1 MKRSEARMEYTW
13 DLSHI
18 FADKL
23 EWEKTFS
30 QTNMKINE
38 LARFRGKLA
47 NPEMA
52 LRMFRMSDEVGLAVE
67 KLYVYAHMS
76 MHTDG
81 ADAGAVALAQRVNTL
96 SAAFGAA
103 ISYVEPELT
112 ALTDEQLDYM
122 AGHPSFADYDYTIAR
137 IKKRKPHVLGEKEEY
152 LLARIGEVTGAFGDI
167 FEKIDSVDLP
177 HPFVKADGKRVPLTH
192 GTYSR
197 LLQNPDPAVRKKAF
211 RTYYSLYEERINTI
225 AACYANN
232 VKKNNILTS
241 LRGYPNAMAASIESD
256 DVPAGVYDK
265 LIESVGDALPDLHEY
280 VAYRRELLGDL
291 HMYDMY
297 VPLVPGADLGTD
309 YETAFR
315 IVLEALAPLGKEYAD
330 NLMMMKRERRIDV
343 MENEGKRGGAYSWG
357 AYGCGP
363 YVLLNYSGT
372 THDIF
377 TIAHELG
384 HAMHSL
390 YSDGALSYNKA
401 GYSIFVAEVAST
413 TNEVLL
419 LKHLLATTR
428 DRNVRK
434 YLLSYYLDMFRTT
447 FFRQSMFAEFELWAH
462 KTEQKGAPLTVE
474 TLSKAYLKLNK
485 KYYGAAVTHDR
496 QIRYEWARIP
506 HFYNAFYVYKY
517 ATGLTA
523 AVSLAKSI
531 LGGDPGSVERYFD
544 KFLRAGGSKSPYE
557 ILKDAGVDL
566 MTDRPYQTAMLE
578 FRKTLAE
585 FKTL

>member
-1 MKRSEARMEYTW
+1 MR
-13 DLSHI
+13 
-18 FADKL
+18 
-23 EWEKTFS
+23 
-30 QTNMKINE
+30 
-38 LARFRGKLA
+38 
-47 NPEMA
+47 
-52 LRMFRMSDEVGLAVE
+52 
-67 KLYVYAHMS
+67 
-76 MHTDG
+76 
-81 ADAGAVALAQRVNTL
+81 
-96 SAAFGAA
+96 
-103 ISYVEPELT
+103 
-112 ALTDEQLDYM
+112 
-122 AGHPSFADYDYTIAR
+122 
-137 IKKRKPHVLGEKEEY
+137 
-152 LLARIGEVTGAFGDI
+152 
-167 FEKIDSVDLP
+167 
-177 HPFVKADGKRVPLTH
+177 
-192 GTYSR
+192 
-197 LLQNPDPAVRKKAF
+197 
-211 RTYYSLYEERINTI
+211 
-225 AACYANN
+225 
-232 VKKNNILTS
+232 
-241 LRGYPNAMAASIESD
+241 
-256 DVPAGVYDK
+256 
-265 LIESVGDALPDLHEY
+265 
-280 VAYRRELLGDL
+280 
-291 HMYDMY
+291 
-297 VPLVPGADLGTD
+297 
-309 YETAFR
+309 
-315 IVLEALAPLGKEYAD
+315 
-330 NLMMMKRERRIDV
+330 
-343 MENEGKRGGAYSWG
+343 
-357 AYGCGP
+357 
-363 YVLLNYSGT
+363 
-372 THDIF
+372 
-377 TIAHELG
+377 
-384 HAMHSL
+384 
-390 YSDGALSYNKA
+390 KA

-413 TNEVLL
+413 TNEALL